1 MLRSIELFP
10 EDGSPVGRTPFILSV
25 LTLHPLEP
33 TLLEGFPP
41 PRPPSPL
48 SFSRLL
54 PLLGASTSMTN
65 LVTPAFLCPDGD
77 DHDVDGASLGSAIVS
92 SLPLTRSPSSS
103 LLLPLSLLYHEVEW
117 NWSNVPVFLLFC
129 TLGFLLSVWWG
140 LWEFVWG
147 VCVYVCVCIMRLLAV
162 VRVLW
167 RTGCLAVY
175 AVYLFFFDKKGFLPS
190 VLNWFFFFFGE
201 KFWTWELV
209 LIGDWIIWWWCIVI
223 SIFWFLGNEIWDFEV
238 ENWFFQSWK
247 INLYF
252 SRMMVF
258 ICFFLFDIEES
269 FVCGLELF
277 LGNDSGFGFEN

>member
-10 EDGSPVGRTPFILSV
+10 EDGWSHSLYPIGA
-25 LTLHPLEP
+25 HPPSARANPLG
-33 TLLEGFPP
+33 GFPSSS
-41 PRPPSPL
+41 PSLPPL

-190 VLNWFFFFFGE
+190 ALNWFFFFFFFGRN
-201 KFWTWELV
+201 FEL
-209 LIGDWIIWWWCIVI
+209 
-223 SIFWFLGNEIWDFEV
+223 
-238 ENWFFQSWK
+238 ENWS
-247 INLYF
+247 
-252 SRMMVF
+252 
-258 ICFFLFDIEES
+258 
-269 FVCGLELF
+269 
-277 LGNDSGFGFEN
+277 